1 MSDDRLREAE
11 RVYRETG
18 DVSAETRLLL
28 ERVRAGVLAKERLEL
43 AATLRY
49 EPAVLALGGPTG
61 PRSHSVRGLLAEL
74 ERFGT
79 EVVVRAAL
87 VMAKRSAAQRPEDE
101 ATASALAAV
110 EAWLPC
116 PCPAHLEALE
126 AIRQGRI
133 NVHARFAV
141 GLALGQRRDARA
153 ELLLAELM
161 LVRHAPEPP
170 SATVEAIRRTLT
182 AWALAPGPHEP
193 RRRPRPDRGSV
204 LELLIG
210 GGASR
215 ETRRLLVAADRT
227 TIGGEPGSGI
237 QLEQVRTGGATIIRS
252 AGGFDLEADL
262 GRRAAWIDDEPVS
275 RHRLATGDV
284 LGIDHA
290 WAEVRLHEAPFEDE
304 IATALADAEWIG
316 ERLHSELTR
325 LEIAAL
331 AGHLGAGLAAA
342 RAGIILRPRLGL
354 QRWIDALPDL
364 PGAAAGAATLAL
376 AREVRAHWTEAPSG
390 DAVLDGA
397 LDALAAWLEAPSA
410 DQRTVVELRG
420 QDLEALLRRLW
431 AAKGHG
437 TNWPWRTEWPT
448 PVNTFPPGE
457 PGLAAGFVALAA
469 VRSGVTN
476 QDLSIAAQRAIDAN
490 LGPER
495 VRALVADQ
503 LVRWALRP

>member
-1 MSDDRLREAE
+1 MADDRLREAE

-43 AATLRY
+43 AAALHY
-49 EPAVLALGGPTG
+49 EPAVLALGGPHG
-61 PRSHSVRGLLAEL
+61 PRSHSVIEVLAEL
-74 ERFGT
+74 ERFGRD
-79 EVVVRAAL
+79 VAARGAL
-87 VMAKRSAAQRPEDE
+87 VLARRSAALQPEDE
-101 ATASALAAV
+101 ATASALAAL

-126 AIRQGRI
+126 AIRRGPI
-133 NVHARFAV
+133 HLHARFALGV
-141 GLALGQRRDARA
+141 ALGQRRLTRA
-153 ELLLAELM
+153 EFLLGRQAT
-161 LVRHAPEPP
+161 EPP
-170 SATVEAIRRTLT
+170 SASVEAIRRALT
-182 AWALAPGPHEP
+182 AWALAPHEP
-193 RRRPRPDRGSV
+193 HRRRRPDRGSV
-204 LELLIG
+204 LDLRIG
-210 GGASR
+210 GAASS
-215 ETRRLLVAADRT
+215 EATRLLVAADRT

-237 QLEQVRTGGATIIRS
+237 QLEQVRTGGAEIIRTEGGFALAAS
-252 AGGFDLEADL
+252 AG
-262 GRRAAWIDDEPVS
+262 RRTAWIDDEPVS

-290 WAEVRLHEAPFEDE
+290 WAEVRLHEAPFEE
-304 IATALADAEWIG
+304 AIATALADAEWIG
-316 ERLHSELTR
+316 ERLHAERTR

-342 RAGIILRPRLGL
+342 RAGIVLRPRLGL

-364 PGAAAGAATLAL
+364 PGAAATAATLAL
-376 AREVRAHWTEAPSG
+376 AREVRAHWSEAPSS

-397 LDALAAWLEAPSA
+397 LDALAAWLEAPSP
-410 DQRTVVELRG
+410 DQRTIVELRG

-448 PVNTFPPGE
+448 PVSTFPPGE

-503 LVRWALRP
+503 LIRWALRP